1 MPAYEYFCS
10 ACKMEFEL
18 IRPFNESVKPARCPK
33 CKSEAQK
40 LISGFACKTGDCIQA
55 SPKPFR
61 AEISESVW
69 GKSRKDTK
77 GKGMGSKGRKN
88 VKKPKQDKGKK
99 SEAAKK

>member
-1 MPAYEYFCS
+1 M
-10 ACKMEFEL
+10 
-18 IRPFNESVKPARCPK
+18 IRTFSEAEKPAICPK

-40 LISGFACKTGDCIQA
+40 LISGFACKTGGSIQA

-61 AEISESVW
+61 EAITEGIWKQAS
-69 GKSRKDTK
+69 KDNK